1 MHMKTLAVVLLL
13 SMAAMAEIPDAP
25 SATPKKFWALTG
37 VYAGGIVADAI
48 TTQQFQQV
56 GCVENANPFLYG
68 VHPKPA
74 RFIAVSAAMF
84 AVETLAARKM
94 VRSRNRYWRAAGYIM
109 IGNESRVRWHAA
121 IHNMQLNREKCQ

>member
-37 VYAGGIVADAI
+37 IYAGGIVADTI
-48 TTQQFQQV
+48 TTQQYQQV
-56 GCVENANPFLYG
+56 GCVEVANPFLYG

-74 RFIAVSAAMF
+74 RFIAVSAALF
-84 AVETLAARKM
+84 TAETLAARKM
-94 VRSRNRYWRAAGYIM
+94 VRSRNRYWRIAGYAL
-109 IGNESRVRWHAA
+109 IGNEARGRWQAS
-121 IHNMQLNREKCQ
+121 IQNMQLNREKCQ